1 MNAQSRGK
9 VHLKSS
15 DQAAP
20 PRILLNYLQHPFDLQ
35 VMIQGVRK
43 AMGFAQSAGFA
54 HGSFDGLK
62 SDSDDD
68 IMVSDPC
75 PFFLS
80 RNYKVAL
87 VLTGSCLV

>member
-62 SDSDDD
+62 SGSDDD

-75 PFFLS
+75 PFLCPVSIKYLLF
-80 RNYKVAL
+80 
-87 VLTGSCLV
+87 